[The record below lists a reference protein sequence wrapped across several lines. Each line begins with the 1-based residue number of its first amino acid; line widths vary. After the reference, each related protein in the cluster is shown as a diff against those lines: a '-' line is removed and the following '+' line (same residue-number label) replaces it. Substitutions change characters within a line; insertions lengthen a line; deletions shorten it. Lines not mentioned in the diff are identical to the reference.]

1 MITPITSELAKVQL
15 PIQNR
20 LIPPHGSIGDGID
33 VMEVRLPGIILG
45 LVLLVYDTDA
55 IEAGARVAVFLE
67 LIDQQTGRLWNH
79 KVSDPQHVG
88 IDITQAVVIK
98 QREHLVHHLACI
110 RATTD
115 EGKMRSARLALRLLC
130 IRLIRRLRYLH
141 TQLAH
146 AVEPAFLHQVDGM
159 DIDR

>member
-1 MITPITSELAKVQL
+1 MITSSITSDLAKVQL
-15 PIQNR
+15 LIQNR

-67 LIDQQTGRLWNH
+67 LIEQQTGRLRNH

-88 IDITQAVVIK
+88 IDITQAVVIE
-98 QREHLVHHLACI
+98 QRPKSL
-110 RATTD
+110 
-115 EGKMRSARLALRLLC
+115 
-130 IRLIRRLRYLH
+130 
-141 TQLAH
+141 
-146 AVEPAFLHQVDGM
+146 
-159 DIDR
+159 

>member
-1 MITPITSELAKVQL
+1 MTSELAKVQL
-15 PIQNR
+15 QIQNR

-67 LIDQQTGRLWNH
+67 LIDQQTRRLRNH

-88 IDITQAVVIK
+88 IDITQAIVIK
-98 QREHLVHHLACI
+98 QREHLFHHLECI

-115 EGKMRSARLALRLLC
+115 EGKMRSA
-130 IRLIRRLRYLH
+130 
-141 TQLAH
+141 
-146 AVEPAFLHQVDGM
+146 
-159 DIDR
+159 

>member
-1 MITPITSELAKVQL
+1 
-15 PIQNR
+15 
-20 LIPPHGSIGDGID
+20 
-33 VMEVRLPGIILG
+33 MEVRLPGIILC
-45 LVLLVYDTDA
+45 LVLLVYDTNA

-67 LIDQQTGRLWNH
+67 LIDQQTRRLRNH

-115 EGKMRSARLALRLLC
+115 EGKMRSA
-130 IRLIRRLRYLH
+130 
-141 TQLAH
+141 
-146 AVEPAFLHQVDGM
+146 
-159 DIDR
+159 